1 MERITKSIDIHADPS
16 RVFQAITTTEG
27 ERAWWTTDCEVGN
40 KEGEAAVFRFEGKKM
55 EVRFRID
62 RLDTNRTVEWTCV
75 GHQNNPDWQD
85 TRVAFRLSHSG
96 QGTRLEFEH
105 TGWRAKTKVY
115 EMCDGGWSH
124 FMNSLK
130 SYVETGS
137 GTPHGAAA

>member
-1 MERITKSIDIHADPS
+1 MERITKSIDIHVDS
-16 RVFQAITTTEG
+16 SGV
-27 ERAWWTTDCEVGN
+27 D
-40 KEGEAAVFRFEGKKM
+40 
-55 EVRFRID
+55 VR
-62 RLDTNRTVEWTCV
+62 
-75 GHQNNPDWQD
+75 GHQNNPDWQN
-85 TRVAFRLSHSG
+85 TRVIFRLSPSG

-130 SYVETGS
+130 SYMEMGS